1 MKSTHLHRI
10 VARVAVI
17 AAFVLPAGAAN
28 AFVDYISFFDP
39 PDFEGTSTFRIAKSC
54 LAGPD
59 GYRYSGSQECIS
71 NFGWTGATVTLKD
84 PNSQTE
90 QSNTFNIP
98 VLGQIEYIYV
108 EGGQL
113 AGVNSKK
120 TDPVAISSPNSNFN
134 GAWTIEFNFPPPPPI
149 TVTMDGGN
157 TLEPATH
164 SFGTVSLCDSSKP
177 GAGCSEATVFGFTPQ
192 SVPEPGTLGLTF
204 GALGIMGWFV
214 RGRRAA

>member
-10 VARVAVI
+10 IARVAVI

-28 AFVDYISFFDP
+28 AFVDYVSFFDP

-54 LAGPD
+54 LAGGD
-59 GYRYSGSQECIS
+59 GYRFSTSQGCSS

-98 VLGQIEYIYV
+98 FLGQIEYIYV
-108 EGGQL
+108 EGGHL
-113 AGVNSKK
+113 AGVNSQK
-120 TDPVAISSPNSNFN
+120 TQPVVISSPNSNFN
-134 GAWTIEFNFPPPPPI
+134 GAWTIEFNFPPPPI

-157 TLEPATH
+157 TLAPATH
-164 SFGTVSLCDSSKP
+164 LSFGTVSLCDSLSE
-177 GAGCSEATVFGFTPQ
+177 AGCSEATVFGFTPQ
-192 SVPEPGTLGLTF
+192 SVPEPGTLGLAF